1 MGMSLRTVNIR
12 ALKDQLSAYLRDVAH
27 GDVLLVT
34 DRGRVVAEIRQPTM
48 NAHAIDSAAHREQRL
63 VDAGLL
69 RPGLPNREEVYGKPG
84 VRLADA
90 AIDEAIGWTR
100 GEGGDE

>member
-1 MGMSLRTVNIR
+1 MSLRTVNIR

-48 NAHAIDSAAHREQRL
+48 NAHAVDSAAHREQRL

-69 RPGLPNREEVYGKPG
+69 RPGLSNTKDAYGRPG

-90 AIDEAIGWTR
+90 AIDEALGWTR
-100 GEGGDE
+100 GGDSDE

>member
-1 MGMSLRTVNIR
+1 MSLRTVNIR
-12 ALKDQLSAYLRDVAH
+12 ALKDRLSAYLRDVAR

-48 NAHAIDSAAHREQRL
+48 NAHAVDSAAHREQRL

-69 RPGLPNREEVYGKPG
+69 RPGLPNSKEAYAQPA

-90 AIDEAIGWTR
+90 AIDEALGWTR
-100 GEGGDE
+100 GEDGDE